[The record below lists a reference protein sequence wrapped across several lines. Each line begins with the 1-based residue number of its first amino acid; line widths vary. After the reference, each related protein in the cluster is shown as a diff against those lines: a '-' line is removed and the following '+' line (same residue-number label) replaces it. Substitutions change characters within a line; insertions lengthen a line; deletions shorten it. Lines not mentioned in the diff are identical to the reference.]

1 MTKILKVV
9 TKLMQQSPTD
19 NLGSTSAIIRL
30 RFFGL
35 NITQTV
41 LFGLQDKFISFA
53 LLYKTDRRSWRALYD
68 GAIITKLSAKANL
81 LLMNSLN
88 WLAILHLIWEFAT
101 APNMSLIYLLYQ
113 HSKHSY
119 DHRQQNI
126 KSLDWILLGN
136 SQWKN
141 VLNFHGQKNGGH
153 FERRAAIGRR
163 NTPHHNYISVHARK
177 LTSSCLHT

>member
-35 NITQTV
+35 NIMQTV

-88 WLAILHLIWEFAT
+88 WLAILHLIW
-101 APNMSLIYLLYQ
+101 
-113 HSKHSY
+113 
-119 DHRQQNI
+119 
-126 KSLDWILLGN
+126 
-136 SQWKN
+136 
-141 VLNFHGQKNGGH
+141 
-153 FERRAAIGRR
+153 
-163 NTPHHNYISVHARK
+163 
-177 LTSSCLHT
+177 